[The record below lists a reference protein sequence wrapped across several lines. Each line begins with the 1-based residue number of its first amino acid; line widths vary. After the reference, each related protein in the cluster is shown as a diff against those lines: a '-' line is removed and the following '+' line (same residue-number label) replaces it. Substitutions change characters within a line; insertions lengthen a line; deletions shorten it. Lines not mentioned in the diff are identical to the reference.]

1 MHQFYKVNK
10 HFMSDNFF
18 LYNRQFPSY
27 KPLKSVT
34 VGPGRVGSGRAV
46 SLHISTNLVKT
57 NTFCYQHHMSKMLR
71 FRDAAFLEI
80 PISQV
85 SLLRSLADA
94 HFASLAMSERSE
106 TARPDR
112 DAF

>member
-1 MHQFYKVNK
+1 MKNLSENLIHQFYKVNK

-34 VGPGRVGSGRAV
+34 VGLVWAGSGRFG
-46 SLHISTNLVKT
+46 SLHISTNWVKT
-57 NTFCYQHHMSKMLR
+57 NTFCSQHHMLKMLR
-71 FRDAAFLEI
+71 FRDTAFLEV

-85 SLLRSLADA
+85 KLAP
-94 HFASLAMSERSE
+94 LAR
-106 TARPDR
+106 
-112 DAF
+112 